1 MRNLL
6 LIIFTCFISS
16 LAISQNA
23 NIQIKAFLEG
33 LYISNGE
40 MIPAPYTANGSTPST
55 IADTIVIEL
64 HGVAI
69 PCLTKHTFKTT
80 LSIYGIANCSFP
92 NSIIGNSYYIVIKH
106 RNSNET
112 WSANPVLISSNNTS
126 YDFSLSASKAFG
138 NNLQNMGNGVF
149 AIFVGDI
156 NQDGAI
162 DFNDYPSLDI
172 SSNNG
177 DLGYNSNDLNGDA
190 STDFNDYPVLDI
202 NSNNGIFTN
211 RPPTIL
217 NIGDTYGGGKI
228 AYLLQA
234 NDADYISGEFHGII
248 AAPTDCNTNTT
259 CQYWGCGYLWGCNG
273 TYFGTSTSIGAG
285 ASNTALIVNGCS
297 QSNIAAK
304 VCNDLI
310 LNGYDDWYLP
320 SKDELSKLILNQN
333 LIGLSC
339 GWGQPYWS
347 SSEYTNIQ
355 AWSQAVCN
363 ASTPQLSFKDPNIN
377 AYLVRAVRSF

>member
-1 MRNLL
+1 MRKLL
-6 LIIFTCFISS
+6 LITLTFFISS
-16 LAISQNA
+16 SVFAQNA

-33 LYISNGE
+33 LYGGHGT
-40 MIPAPYTANGSTPST
+40 MTPAPYNTNGNSPSSV
-55 IADTIVIEL
+55 ADTIVIEL

-69 PCLTKHTFKTT
+69 PCLTKHSYKTT
-80 LSIYGIANCSFP
+80 LNINGIANSSFP
-92 NSIIGNSYYIVIKH
+92 NSIIGNSYYIVVKH

-177 DLGYNSNDLNGDA
+177 DLGYNSTDLNGDA
-190 STDFNDYPVLDI
+190 STDFNDYPILDI
-202 NSNNGIFTN
+202 NSNYGIYTN

-228 AYLLQA
+228 AYILQA
-234 NDADYISGEFHGII
+234 SDAGFVSGELHGII
-248 AAPTDCNTNTT
+248 VSENDLSTGVQWHNGSYFNIGATSSIIGSGNTNTNT
-259 CQYWGCGYLWGCNG
+259 IVSAYNG
-273 TYFGTSTSIGAG
+273 SGNQNF
-285 ASNTALIVNGCS
+285 
-297 QSNIAAK
+297 AAK
-304 VCNDLI
+304 LCFDLV
-310 LNGYDDWYLP
+310 LNGFDDWYLP
-320 SKDELSKLILNQN
+320 SVDELNMIYLNKL
-333 LIGLSC
+333 LIGGYWYYS
-339 GWGQPYWS
+339 YWS
-347 SSEYTNIQ
+347 STEDGVFN
-355 AWSQAVCN
+355 AWYHDFGYSPSYIN
-363 ASTPQLSFKDPNIN
+363 FKSSHY
-377 AYLVRAVRSF
+377 AVRAVRSF